1 MRCLAILALLV
12 SSSCAAAGSD
22 FTLDPAR
29 LKKSSVRYAEA
40 SKIVTFPVPAISVRR
55 EGLSSGPAEFDE
67 IKDKIIYPLVERSP
81 TAVSA
86 IVLEWQVGLPEV
98 LGVSVL
104 WGNGQVRESLVP
116 RTPPGHYD
124 EKAYEVFFAK
134 PTP

>member
-1 MRCLAILALLV
+1 VRYLAIFAV
-12 SSSCAAAGSD
+12 IASSSCGASASD

-29 LKKSSVRYAEA
+29 LGKSGVRYDGAP
-40 SKIVTFPVPAISVRR
+40 KIAIFPVPAISVRR
-55 EGLSSGPAEFDE
+55 EGLSSGPSEISE
-67 IKDKIIYPLVERSP
+67 IKDKILYPLVERSP

-86 IVLEWQVGLPEV
+86 IVLEWQAGLPEV
-98 LGVSVL
+98 LGVSVI
-104 WGNGQVRESLVP
+104 WSNGQVRESLIP

>member
-1 MRCLAILALLV
+1 
-12 SSSCAAAGSD
+12 
-22 FTLDPAR
+22 
-29 LKKSSVRYAEA
+29 
-40 SKIVTFPVPAISVRR
+40 
-55 EGLSSGPAEFDE
+55 
-67 IKDKIIYPLVERSP
+67 
-81 TAVSA
+81 VSA

-104 WGNGQVRESLVP
+104 WSNGQVRESLVP